1 MVFSDESNFEG
12 NQGFLLKDFQMK
24 NITQGFV
31 CQGCRMVAVQLVF
44 GDVLTTKEQGYA
56 QFKPVD
62 LSVYIPE
69 YVGKH
74 YITISQTFFQ

>member
-44 GDVLTTKEQGYA
+44 GDLLNTKEKGYA
-56 QFKPVD
+56 
-62 LSVYIPE
+62 
-69 YVGKH
+69 
-74 YITISQTFFQ
+74 